1 MLEATLEA
9 RVLTLVLTSDY
20 AHSHLSAPFAE
31 IIGPILRIISGE

>member
-20 AHSHLSAPFAE
+20 AHSHLSVTPGD
-31 IIGPILRIISGE
+31 I